1 MADSGFFILSTL
13 NAPIGIFDSGV
24 GGLTVAAAIKKLMP
38 NESILYFGDTIH
50 APYGDKSVD
59 TILRYSEGISEF
71 LLKQGCKAIV
81 IACNT
86 ASALAFKPL
95 KNAHPDLLIENVIDP
110 VVNYVGR
117 NINSKVGII
126 GTRATIKSGVYRKGL
141 RRLNP
146 HLHIVTSPTP
156 LLVGIVEEGFTNT
169 PVSKGAIETY
179 LGNKK
184 FSDISSLIL
193 GCTHFPLLQKEIESF
208 YGGRAEVVDSP
219 ELVAHHL
226 KLELK
231 KQNLQNIET
240 VGGDQFVVSE
250 RTENFN
256 RTARM
261 FFGDEINLEE
271 LNIWHP

>member
-1 MADSGFFILSTL
+1 
-13 NAPIGIFDSGV
+13 
-24 GGLTVAAAIKKLMP
+24 MP
-38 NESILYFGDTIH
+38 NESLVYFGDTIH
-50 APYGDKSVD
+50 SPYGDKSEE
-59 TILRYSEGISEF
+59 TIIRYSEGITEF
-71 LLKQGCKAIV
+71 LLKQGCKAVV

-86 ASALAFKPL
+86 ASALAYKPL
-95 KNAHPDLLIENVIDP
+95 MDTYPNLLIENVIDP

-126 GTRATIKSGVYRKGL
+126 GTRATIKSGVYRKRL

-146 HLHIVTSPTP
+146 HLHVVTSPTP

-169 PVSKGAIETY
+169 SVSKGAIETY

-193 GCTHFPLLQKEIESF
+193 GCTHFPLLQKEIENY
-208 YGGRAEVVDSP
+208 YGGRSEVVDSP

-231 KQNLQNIET
+231 KQAMLNEGEAA
-240 VGGDQFVVSE
+240 VDQFIISE
-250 RTENFN
+250 KTENFS

-261 FFGDEINLEE
+261 FFGHEISLEE
-271 LNIWHP
+271 LNIWRP

>member
-1 MADSGFFILSTL
+1 MI
-13 NAPIGIFDSGV
+13 
-24 GGLTVAAAIKKLMP
+24 
-38 NESILYFGDTIH
+38 YFGDTAH
-50 APYGDKSVD
+50 SPYGDKSEQ
-59 TILRYSEGISEF
+59 TINRYSEGITEF
-71 LLKQGCKAIV
+71 LLKHGCKAIV

-86 ASALAFKPL
+86 ASALAYQKL
-95 KNAHPDLLIENVIDP
+95 RKQHPDLLIENVIDP

-126 GTRATIKSGVYRKGL
+126 GTRATIKSGIYRKRL

-146 HLHIVTSPTP
+146 HLHVVTAPTP
-156 LLVGIVEEGFTNT
+156 LLVGVVEEGFTNT
-169 PVSKGAIETY
+169 MVSKGAIETY

-193 GCTHFPLLQKEIESF
+193 GCTHFPLLQKEIENY

-231 KQNLQNIET
+231 KAGLLNQET
-240 VGGDQFVVSE
+240 KMEEDRFFISE
-250 RTENFN
+250 KTENFS
-256 RTARM
+256 RIARM
-261 FFGDEINLEE
+261 FFGREISLEE
-271 LNIWHP
+271 LDLWL

>member
-1 MADSGFFILSTL
+1 
-13 NAPIGIFDSGV
+13 
-24 GGLTVAAAIKKLMP
+24 MP
-38 NESILYFGDTIH
+38 NETLVYFGDTVH
-50 APYGDKSVD
+50 APYGDKSED
-59 TILRYSEGISEF
+59 TIIRYSEGITEF
-71 LLKQGCKAIV
+71 LLKQGCKAVV

-86 ASALAFKPL
+86 ASALAYKPL
-95 KNAHPDLLIENVIDP
+95 KQRYPDLHIENVIDP

-126 GTRATIKSGVYRKGL
+126 GTRATIKSGVYRKRL

-146 HLHIVTSPTP
+146 HLHVVTSPTP
-156 LLVGIVEEGFTNT
+156 LLVGIVEEGFTGT
-169 PVSKGAIETY
+169 AVSKGAIETY

-231 KQNLQNIET
+231 KQGLLNDGNASDDHFII
-240 VGGDQFVVSE
+240 SE
-250 RTENFN
+250 KTENFS
-256 RTARM
+256 RTARV
-261 FFGDEINLEE
+261 FFGNEINLEE